1 VFLTLRFLKG
11 ILLLI
16 FIRALFHHFGSIYT
30 GRKRLIDLVI
40 KGGPFMYPIVFCS
53 VVALAIFMERLWVL
67 RRKLIIPKDFIIKVE
82 DLVQRNKIADA
93 IFLCKGNSSSI
104 ARTFLAGLKNTG
116 RGMWLVKEAI
126 EEKGRREGVVLERN
140 IGVLLTIANLS
151 PLLGLLGTVS
161 GMIKTFNAI
170 SVYGVGGPA
179 PLAGGIAEAL
189 ITTAAGLLVAIPTL
203 VAYRFIL
210 DKAQILL
217 FEMEESSIR
226 LVDTMESTKDNA
238 V

>member
-1 VFLTLRFLKG
+1 
-11 ILLLI
+11 
-16 FIRALFHHFGSIYT
+16 
-30 GRKRLIDLVI
+30 
-40 KGGPFMYPIVFCS
+40 MYPILFCS
-53 VVALAIFMERLWVL
+53 VVSLAIFLERIWIL
-67 RRKLIIPKDFIIKVE
+67 RRRLVIPKDFIVKVE
-82 DLVQRNKIADA
+82 ELIKRNKISDA
-93 IFLCKGNSSSI
+93 IFLCQGNSSSI
-104 ARTFLAGLKNTG
+104 ARIFLAGLKNAG

-126 EEKGRREGVVLERN
+126 EDKGRREGVILERN

-170 SVYGVGGPA
+170 SVYGAGASSA

-203 VAYRFIL
+203 VAYRFLI
-210 DKAQILL
+210 DKAQILV

-226 LVDTMESTKDNA
+226 LVDTMEGSRNNA
-238 V
+238 L

>member
-1 VFLTLRFLKG
+1 
-11 ILLLI
+11 
-16 FIRALFHHFGSIYT
+16 
-30 GRKRLIDLVI
+30 
-40 KGGPFMYPIVFCS
+40 MYPILFCS
-53 VVALAIFMERLWVL
+53 IVSLALLIERLWIL
-67 RRKLIIPKDFIIKVE
+67 RRTSVIPRDFIIKVE
-82 DLVQRNKIADA
+82 DLVQRNKISDA

-126 EEKGRREGVVLERN
+126 EEKGRREGVILERN

-210 DKAQILL
+210 DKAQILI

-226 LVDTMESTKDNA
+226 LMDTMESTKDNA